1 MKAGRVGVASGL
13 MTELQVMFGDVS
25 PETVLAKMR
34 HRLAEPGGDA

>member
-1 MKAGRVGVASGL
+1 